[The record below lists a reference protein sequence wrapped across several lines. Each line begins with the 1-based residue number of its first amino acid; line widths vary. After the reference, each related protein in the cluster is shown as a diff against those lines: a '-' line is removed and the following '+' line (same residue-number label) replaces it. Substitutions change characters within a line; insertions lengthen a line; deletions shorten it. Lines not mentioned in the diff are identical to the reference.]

1 MSASIRKARES
12 LEEVNSNSIFNN
24 PERYVGD
31 HMHIERSNKTEYLGK
46 FVGVTER
53 QNNPG
58 VSYIF
63 KIANEFVIEFVPY
76 RGDVPVFKVSDKSPK
91 DKSKSPSTPRS
102 KDKSKSPPN
111 KTKSRRSFLPPI
123 VRGNWT

>member
-1 MSASIRKARES
+1 MRES
-12 LEEVNSNSIFNN
+12 LEEVNSNSVFNN
-24 PERYVGD
+24 PERYIGD
-31 HMHIERSNKTEYLGK
+31 HIYIERNNKTEYLGK

-76 RGDVPVFKVSDKSPK
+76 RGDVPVFKVSNKSPMKSPK
-91 DKSKSPSTPRS
+91 DNSKSPLTPRSKSKSPS
-102 KDKSKSPPN
+102 N
-111 KTKSRRSFLPPI
+111 KTKSKRTVLPPI
-123 VRGNWT
+123 PMRGNWT